1 MTEPNWK
8 ELALKMAKEKKGLQN
23 HLGDEIA
30 QVSRA
35 IKDLKFVLTLLE
47 DRKSSLQT
55 LMFSSGP
62 AEKEI
67 WERVKEDAAE
77 REKGGMP

>member
-1 MTEPNWK
+1 MKEENWK
-8 ELALKMAKEKKGLQN
+8 ALALKMAQEKDKLQN
-23 HLGDEIA
+23 HLGSEIA

-67 WERVKEDAAE
+67 WERVKEDVAE
-77 REKGGMP
+77 QEKG